1 MCVIEIQI
9 TAGGGG
15 TNLVLAGD
23 GRLPF
28 PGNLHSMY
36 STCPKCG
43 YAPAA
48 GDMAAQ
54 GRCPACGI
62 IFAKWMKQRFRPPE
76 SELVTA
82 ARPSSDWAGSLLA
95 RLFYV
100 EHHVNPIL
108 FVGRCAVLVGL
119 VVWSI
124 WFFQT
129 DHRELYGHLPE
140 INGSIMHAVNLA
152 FHEAGHV
159 LFMVLGNFMMVLGGS
174 LMQLIVPAAV
184 IFAFVFKHDNTFG
197 GAVALWWLGQSAMD
211 LAPYIYDARSG
222 QLLLIGGFI
231 GQERPGAHDWSNLL
245 GRLGMLD
252 YGHALGTVTNFVGI
266 SVMVLAL
273 AWAAYVLYLQYE
285 NLDRR
290 F

>member
-1 MCVIEIQI
+1 
-9 TAGGGG
+9 
-15 TNLVLAGD
+15 
-23 GRLPF
+23 
-28 PGNLHSMY
+28 MY

-43 YAPAA
+43 YAPTA

-62 IFAKWMKQRFRPPE
+62 VFAKWMKHRFRPPE
-76 SELVTA
+76 SGPVA
-82 ARPSSDWAGSLLA
+82 PARPSSDRAGALA
-95 RLFYV
+95 SRLFRV
-100 EHHVNPIL
+100 DPHVNPIL
-108 FVGRCAVLVGL
+108 FGGRCVVLVGL
-119 VVWSI
+119 GIWSI

-129 DHRELYGHLPE
+129 NHRELYGHLPE
-140 INGSIMHAVNLA
+140 INSSIMHAINLA

-159 LFMVLGNFMMVLGGS
+159 IFRVLGNFMMVLGGS
-174 LMQLIVPAAV
+174 LMQLLVPAAV
-184 IFAFVFKHDNTFG
+184 MVAFVFKHDNSFG

-231 GQERPGAHDWSNLL
+231 GREQPGSHDWTNLL

-252 YGHALGTVTNFVGI
+252 YGHALGTLTNFLGMF
-266 SVMVLAL
+266 VMVLAL
-273 AWAAYVLYLQYE
+273 AWAGYVLYLQYK